1 MADERERVAGA
12 EGTSPGGEK
21 AGDGAAPMAR
31 VLGFPLLLA
40 LIVGDIL
47 GAGIYTLSGVV
58 AGEIGGALWLP
69 FLIAFVLAALTA
81 CSYAE
86 LVGRYP
92 HAAGAALYVQQAF
105 KIPLL
110 TFMVAF
116 AVVLSGITSAATAA
130 RAIGG
135 DYLGEFVTLPIALVA
150 AVFLLVVL
158 AINLW
163 GVKQSLTINLVLTG
177 VEVVGLATVLALGG
191 SAVLSGVGDLTRL
204 GEVEADGLF
213 AIFGATALAFYALI
227 GFEDSVNLAEET
239 REPRRVFPKALFTGL
254 GLTGVVYL
262 TIAVISSTLVAAED
276 LAESD
281 GPLLLVVEASG
292 YNYPSQLFALI
303 SLVAVANTALINL
316 IMASR
321 LLYGMGRQR
330 VIPEVFAKVLP
341 SRRTPW
347 VGASVATALCYLLVL
362 TGELD
367 GLADTTV
374 LFLLLVFTSV
384 NISCLASRRDHV
396 PGEGFRAP
404 TFIPVLGAIASAFF
418 ASPFADR
425 EPAVYVRAGILLLV
439 GLALAGVARLLRG
452 DAAVLDVGEL
462 AADTEGDD
470 ADSDSGAG
478 RRT

>member
-1 MADERERVAGA
+1 MR
-12 EGTSPGGEK
+12 
-21 AGDGAAPMAR
+21 R
-31 VLGFPLLLA
+31 VLGYRLLLV

-69 FLIAFVLAALTA
+69 FLVAFVLAALTA

-92 HAAGAALYVQQAF
+92 QAAGAALYVQQAV

-116 AVVLSGITSAATAA
+116 AVVLSGITSAATAS

-135 DYLGEFVTLPIALVA
+135 DYLEEFVTLPVALVA

-158 AINLW
+158 AVNLW

-177 VEVVGLATVLALGG
+177 VEVVGLLTVLGLGG
-191 SAVLSGVGDLTRL
+191 TAVLTGVGDLGRL
-204 GEVEADGLF
+204 GEIDADGLF

-239 REPRRVFPKALFTGL
+239 REPRKVFPKALFTGL

-262 TIAVISSTLVAAED
+262 LIAVISSTLVAAED
-276 LAESD
+276 LAQSD
-281 GPLLLVVEASG
+281 GPLLLVVEAAG
-292 YNYPSQLFALI
+292 FDYPSQLFALI
-303 SLVAVANTALINL
+303 SLVAVSNTALINL

-330 VIPEVFAKVLP
+330 VIPGVFARVLP
-341 SRRTPW
+341 GRRTPW
-347 VGASVATALCYLLVL
+347 VGAAVATAATYVLVL

-384 NISCLASRRDHV
+384 NVSCLVSRRDRV
-396 PGEGFRAP
+396 PGQGFRAP
-404 TFIPVLGAIASAFF
+404 TAVPVLGAVASAFF

-425 EPAVYVRAGILLLV
+425 DADVYVRAGILLLV

-452 DAAVLDVGEL
+452 DTAVLDVAEL
-462 AADTEGDD
+462 SADAEGDEAGVGSADTRGSRPR
-470 ADSDSGAG
+470 A
-478 RRT
+478 

>member
-1 MADERERVAGA
+1 MADRTKAA
-12 EGTSPGGEK
+12 EADESSP
-21 AGDGAAPMAR
+21 MRR
-31 VLGFPLLLA
+31 VLGLRLLLV

-69 FLIAFVLAALTA
+69 FLIAFVLAAITA

-110 TFMVAF
+110 TFMIAF
-116 AVVLSGITSAATAA
+116 AVVLSGITSAATAS

-135 DYLGEFVTLPIALVA
+135 DYLEEFVTLPIALVA

-158 AINLW
+158 MVNLW
-163 GVKQSLTINLVLTG
+163 GVKQSLTINLVLTA
-177 VEVVGLATVLALGG
+177 VEVVGLLTVLALGG
-191 SAVLSGVGDLTRL
+191 SAVLSGVGDLGRL
-204 GEVEADGLF
+204 GEVEADSLF
-213 AIFGATALAFYALI
+213 AVFGATALAFYALI

-239 REPRRVFPKALFTGL
+239 REPRKVFPTALFTGL
-254 GLTGVVYL
+254 GITGLVYL
-262 TIAVISSTLVAAED
+262 VIAVISSTLVAAED
-276 LAESD
+276 LADSD
-281 GPLLLVVEASG
+281 GPLLLVVDAAG
-292 YNYPSQLFALI
+292 YDYPSQLFAAI

-330 VIPEVFAKVLP
+330 VIPGVFARVLP
-341 SRRTPW
+341 NRRTPV
-347 VGASVATALCYLLVL
+347 VGAVVATALCYLLVL

-374 LFLLLVFTSV
+374 LFLLLVFTAV

-396 PGEGFRAP
+396 PGRGFRAP
-404 TFIPVLGAIASAFF
+404 TAIPVLGAVASAFF

-425 EPAVYVRAGILLLV
+425 DADVYVRAGILLLV

-452 DAAVLDVGEL
+452 DTVVLDVGEL
-462 AADTEGDD
+462 ADDEDAPTERSD
-470 ADSDSGAG
+470 A
-478 RRT
+478 

>member
-1 MADERERVAGA
+1 MR
-12 EGTSPGGEK
+12 
-21 AGDGAAPMAR
+21 R
-31 VLGFPLLLA
+31 VLGPKLLLVF
-40 LIVGDIL
+40 IVGDIL

-69 FLIAFVLAALTA
+69 FLLAFVLAALTA

-92 HAAGAALYVQQAF
+92 QAAGAALYVQQAF

-135 DYLGEFVTLPIALVA
+135 DYLKVFVTLPIALVA
-150 AVFLLVVL
+150 GVFLVLVL
-158 AINLW
+158 LINLW
-163 GVKQSLTINLVLTG
+163 GVKQSLTINLVLTAI
-177 VEVVGLATVLALGG
+177 EVIGLATVVGLGG
-191 SAVLSGVGDLTRL
+191 TAVLSGVGDLGRL
-204 GEVEADGLF
+204 GEIEADGLF

-239 REPRRVFPKALFTGL
+239 REPRKVFPKALFTGL

-262 TIAVISSTLVAAED
+262 VIAVISSTLVAAED
-276 LAESD
+276 LADSD
-281 GPLLLVVEASG
+281 GPLLLVVEAAG

-303 SLVAVANTALINL
+303 SLVAVSNTALINL

-330 VIPEVFAKVLP
+330 VIPGVFARVLP
-341 SRRTPW
+341 GRRTPV
-347 VGASVATALCYLLVL
+347 VGAVVATVACYLLVL
-362 TGELD
+362 TGDLS

-384 NISCLASRRDHV
+384 NISCLASRRDRV
-396 PGEGFRAP
+396 PGTGFRAP
-404 TFIPVLGAIASAFF
+404 TIVPVLGAIASAFF

-425 EPAVYVRAGILLLV
+425 DADVYLRAGLLLLV

-452 DAAVLDVGEL
+452 DTAVLDAAALSADSEGEEDQEPARR
-462 AADTEGDD
+462 AADRG
-470 ADSDSGAG
+470 
-478 RRT
+478 